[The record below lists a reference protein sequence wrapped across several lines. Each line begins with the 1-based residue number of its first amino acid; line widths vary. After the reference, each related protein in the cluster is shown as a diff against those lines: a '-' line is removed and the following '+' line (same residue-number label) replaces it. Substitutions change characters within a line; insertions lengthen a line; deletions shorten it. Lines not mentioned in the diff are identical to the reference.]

1 MENKYSIIIILVLS
15 FLLSSCQINPATGEK
30 ELSLISK
37 KEEDDIGKSEHK
49 KIIKQFGIYENR
61 RLQNYINSLGE
72 FLVSTSELSN
82 KTFTFTILDSP
93 IVNAFALPGGY
104 IYLTRGLLALCDN
117 EAQLAGVI
125 SHEIGHITARHS
137 ARRYTKSVGTNLI
150 LNVLGTL
157 TNNQVARNLMGQGAG
172 LFLLSYSR
180 SQEYEADKLA
190 LRYMNR
196 AGFEALE
203 MANFLELMEN
213 YSKIKS
219 EILKT
224 KNTSSELLRTHPNS
238 SKRVKEVIAEANNTT
253 QINPILGRDIYLK
266 KIDGLLFG
274 HKQDEGFFLKNRFVH
289 PKLKITFPLID
300 DFYFINTP
308 KKILGINNK
317 KSQIIY
323 DIAETNNIE
332 LRKYLVSWSKKAKV
346 KIDKL
351 NSFSLNNLEFS
362 MGEAKVK
369 DDQLIF
375 VAARDS
381 EGNYIHRFI
390 LVSKKGDY
398 KITKRQF
405 SELVR
410 GLRKVNENE
419 FLPPRIKI
427 ITASSDENFLNKT
440 IDSMNIQQKEA
451 KLVFDILNKNYDPKN
466 IAGRK
471 IKIIY

>member
-1 MENKYSIIIILVLS
+1 MTFILSI
-15 FLLSSCQINPATGEK
+15 
-30 ELSLISK
+30 
-37 KEEDDIGKSEHK
+37 
-49 KIIKQFGIYENR
+49 
-61 RLQNYINSLGE
+61 LQ
-72 FLVSTSELSN
+72 
-82 KTFTFTILDSP
+82 
-93 IVNAFALPGGY
+93 
-104 IYLTRGLLALCDN
+104 
-117 EAQLAGVI
+117 
-125 SHEIGHITARHS
+125 
-137 ARRYTKSVGTNLI
+137 
-150 LNVLGTL
+150 
-157 TNNQVARNLMGQGAG
+157 
-172 LFLLSYSR
+172 
-180 SQEYEADKLA
+180 
-190 LRYMNR
+190 
-196 AGFEALE
+196 
-203 MANFLELMEN
+203 
-213 YSKIKS
+213 
-219 EILKT
+219 
-224 KNTSSELLRTHPNS
+224 
-238 SKRVKEVIAEANNTT
+238 KR
-253 QINPILGRDIYLK
+253 
-266 KIDGLLFG
+266 
-274 HKQDEGFFLKNRFVH
+274 
-289 PKLKITFPLID
+289 
-300 DFYFINTP
+300 
-308 KKILGINNK
+308 ILGINNK

-332 LRKYLVSWSKKAKV
+332 LKKYLVSWSKKTKV

-351 NSFSLNNLEFS
+351 DSFSLNNLEFS

-440 IDSMNIQQKEA
+440 IDSMNIQRKEA

>member
-1 MENKYSIIIILVLS
+1 MIIKKYTFFIILLLLAQSCEMNPASGKREFSILSKSEENKIG
-15 FLLSSCQINPATGEK
+15 AT
-30 ELSLISK
+30 
-37 KEEDDIGKSEHK
+37 EHE

-61 RLQNYINSLGE
+61 KLQNYVNSLGE

-82 KTFTFTILDSP
+82 KTFTFTILDSS

-157 TNNQVARNLMGQGAG
+157 TNNQIARNLMGQGAG

-219 EILKT
+219 DILKT
-224 KNTSSELLRTHPNS
+224 KNTNSELLRTHPNS
-238 SKRVKEVIAEANNTT
+238 SKRIKEVIAEANNTT

-274 HKQDEGFFLKNRFVH
+274 HKQDEGFFLKHRFVH

-308 KKILGINNK
+308 KRILGINNK
-317 KSQIIY
+317 NSQIIY
-323 DIAETNNIE
+323 DIAKTNNIE
-332 LRKYLVSWSKKAKV
+332 LKKYLVSWSKKAKV
-346 KIDKL
+346 RIDKL

-362 MGEAKVK
+362 TGEAKVK
-369 DDQLIF
+369 DEQLIF

-381 EGNYIHRFI
+381 DGNYIHRFI

-398 KITKRQF
+398 EITKRQF
-405 SELVR
+405 YQLVR

-440 IDSMNIQQKEA
+440 IDSMNIQPKEA